1 MQVDFYQL
9 SRDPV
14 ERVLPAIA
22 QRLLDQGDRL
32 LVLDGRA
39 GALDGLSRA
48 LWGWKP
54 ESFLAHGKQGEEG
67 EGDQPILLSAQGGA
81 AAPNQARHIALTDG
95 QWRDEALGYARA
107 FYFFDQETLEPA
119 RACWRMLKGREDVE
133 PRFWRQEG
141 GRWVQGP

>member
-32 LVLDGRA
+32 LVIDGRA
-39 GALDGLSRA
+39 DALDRLSRA
-48 LWGWKP
+48 LWNWKP
-54 ESFLAHGKQGEEG
+54 QSFLAHGTDGEEG
-67 EGDQPILLSAQGGA
+67 AGDQPILLSAQSGA
-81 AAPNQARHIALTDG
+81 PAANGARHIALTDG
-95 QWRDEALGYARA
+95 QWRDEALGYVRA
-107 FYFFDQETLEPA
+107 FYFFDQDTLEPA
-119 RACWRMLKGREDVE
+119 RACWRMLKGQGEVE

-141 GRWVQGP
+141 ARWVQGP